1 MLPRCRPAERECQ
14 GFGEIHEK
22 SADKKEMTPM
32 ATEIDGHVR
41 GNESSFELALKEAC
55 MKCAMCTNSCKSI
68 DVQVKLQDAGIR
80 ITRQRVELAKLLF
93 RGGDRHFT
101 ADSLYDEA
109 LSGRIPVS
117 LATIYNTLQQ
127 FVTAGLIRRLAIEGQ
142 KAWYDTN
149 VSEHHHLFF
158 EEDNCI
164 YDIPDGAVSIAHLP
178 PIPEGMAISRVEVV
192 VRLRRHAD

>member
-1 MLPRCRPAERECQ
+1 
-14 GFGEIHEK
+14 
-22 SADKKEMTPM
+22 MT
-32 ATEIDGHVR
+32 TIRDRHVV
-41 GNESSFELALKEAC
+41 GDDSLVEFSLQEC
-55 MKCAMCTNSCKSI
+55 MKCSVCTHSCKPV
-68 DVQVKLQDAGIR
+68 DVHAKLQDAGVR
-80 ITRQRVELAKLLF
+80 VTRQRLELAKLLF

-101 ADSLYDEA
+101 ADSLYEEA

-164 YDIPDGAVSIAHLP
+164 YDIQDSAVSISHLP
-178 PIPEGMAISRVEVV
+178 PIPDGMTVSRVEVV
-192 VRLRRHAD
+192 VRLRRNTG